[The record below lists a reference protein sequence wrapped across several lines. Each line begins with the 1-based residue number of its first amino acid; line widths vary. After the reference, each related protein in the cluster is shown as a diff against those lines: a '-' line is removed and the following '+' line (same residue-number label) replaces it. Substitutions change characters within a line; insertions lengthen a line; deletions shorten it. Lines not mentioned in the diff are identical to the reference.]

1 MHLLF
6 EVILFK
12 LVTTG
17 HKNDDEKSI
26 SKVRPKEEKAV
37 DAAPGRSLS
46 TFIFSIS
53 ICPVSAN
60 VLRTHGHVI
69 MSGMFKFKAILV
81 NNLQLFTNY

>member
-17 HKNDDEKSI
+17 QKNDDEKII

-37 DAAPGRSLS
+37 DAAPGRGLS
-46 TFIFSIS
+46 TFISFYFYLS
-53 ICPVSAN
+53 ICPLYAN

-69 MSGMFKFKAILV
+69 MSEMFKFKAILV
-81 NNLQLFTNY
+81 N